1 MARGTTLSSTR
12 CKNALKDAQIVLSS
26 SDSILLE
33 RETQR
38 RYAEHLNACR
48 TLGIEPASFKWF
60 CVHIAEQIQR
70 GKYEQPRRLTP
81 INDPGCKKLL
91 LEITVVA
98 KQRQRLRQWHAGYVR
113 ACRDLGLVAY
123 TLHLILDAFHY
134 ADVQLPKT
142 LLDQARQI
150 NLVVSNYVRQTNRK
164 ENPTWYVRPLKPS
177 SSKTDKYA
185 D

>member
-1 MARGTTLSSTR
+1 MARSTTLSSTR

-26 SDSILLE
+26 SDSIILE

-48 TLGIEPASFKWF
+48 ALGIEPASFKWF

-70 GKYEQPRRLTP
+70 GRYEQPRRLTP
-81 INDPGCKKLL
+81 INDPGCKRLL

-98 KQRQRLRQWHAGYVR
+98 DQRQRLRRWHAGYVR
-113 ACRDLGLVAY
+113 ACKELGLVAY

-134 ADVQLPKT
+134 AEVRLPNS
-142 LLDQARQI
+142 LPDQAQQI
-150 NLVVSNYVRQTNRK
+150 NQIVADYVARTDRK
-164 ENPTWYVRPLKPS
+164 ENPQWYDRPLSPS